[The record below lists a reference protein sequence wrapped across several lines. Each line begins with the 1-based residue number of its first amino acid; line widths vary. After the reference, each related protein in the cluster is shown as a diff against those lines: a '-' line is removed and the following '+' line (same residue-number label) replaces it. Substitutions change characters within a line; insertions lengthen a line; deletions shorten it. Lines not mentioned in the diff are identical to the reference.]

1 MLDDLVLVLGVGR
14 LEGVDLV
21 LGALVELVLL
31 GRGFARVLTDF
42 KKRKRSGL
50 AGKEEKRRGA
60 NLLLVRFKLLVLFPL
75 VGFNVFGGF

>member
-31 GRGFARVLTDF
+31 GRGFARVL
-42 KKRKRSGL
+42 RKRLPFSGK
-50 AGKEEKRRGA
+50 GSKEREIEA
-60 NLLLVRFKLLVLFPL
+60 NLLLVRLKLLVLFPL